1 MPWVSEELCTACEIC
16 VNECPVGAISMDTGI
31 ASIDNSEC
39 IRCGVCHDV
48 CPVEAVRH
56 DGERIP
62 EEVASNMVWVQ
73 RLLGHEYYADDMD
86 KQREVID
93 RLRRYFTKN
102 RKVVEQ
108 TLESL
113 EQLHERQ
120 YADQSKQ

>member
-16 VNECPVGAISMDTGI
+16 VEECPVGAISMDTGI

-39 IRCGVCHDV
+39 IRCGICHDA

-62 EEVASNMVWVQ
+62 AEVADNMAWVQ
-73 RLLGHEYYADDMD
+73 RLLTHEYYADDRD
-86 KQREVID
+86 KQKGLVD

-102 RKVVEQ
+102 RKVMEQ
-108 TLESL
+108 TLESIKNL
-113 EQLHERQ
+113 EDTR
-120 YADQSKQ
+120 YRD